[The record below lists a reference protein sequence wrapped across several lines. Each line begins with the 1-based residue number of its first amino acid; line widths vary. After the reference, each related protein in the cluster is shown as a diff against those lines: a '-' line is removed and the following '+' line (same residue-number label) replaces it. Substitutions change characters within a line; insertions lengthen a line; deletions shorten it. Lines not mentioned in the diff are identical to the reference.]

1 VDYSY
6 DIFSFVQNSKLE
18 SLDLKLLL
26 PTNFD
31 RQKFLSLKKIKN
43 LRVSFL
49 SNWNELLLR
58 MLSNLWSVEKL
69 FISDPL
75 DPNNVD
81 EICDQL
87 RNSSIKE
94 LNYPSGSSNEAKK
107 KINRVVK
114 SNKVRLE
121 IQFHFKLMDKIKGN
135 LNFKFGENL
144 KRKFSSQEN
153 IPNKMIKF

>member
-1 VDYSY
+1 
-6 DIFSFVQNSKLE
+6 VQNSKLE

-121 IQFHFKLMDKIKGN
+121 IQFHFKLMDKIKARA
-135 LNFKFGENL
+135 FTKVY
-144 KRKFSSQEN
+144 
-153 IPNKMIKF
+153 